1 MEKTIKTIG
10 VLTSG
15 GDAPGMNAAVRAVV
29 RTGLASGLRVVGI
42 KQGYQGLITKNIHE
56 MDAFSVTDIT
66 HRGGT
71 ILQSARCP
79 EFREEE
85 GMQKAIAVC
94 KEVGIDG
101 IVVIGG
107 DGSFRG
113 ASDLSKRGIN
123 CVGVP
128 GTIDNDIACTD
139 YTIGYDTALNTARDM
154 VDRLLDT
161 TASHNRCT
169 VVEVMGRGCGDIALN
184 VGIACGATSILV
196 PEVPVNFETDV
207 IDKIQDAK
215 RMGKTHF
222 IIIVA
227 EGVGGAEKLAHSI
240 EERTGIASRATI
252 LGHVQRGGTPT
263 VRDRVM
269 ATRMGNYAV
278 ELLVNG
284 KSDRVVAYKNSKIV
298 DFDIQEALQHRKEF
312 AIDTYKMAQTIS
324 L

>member
-29 RTGLASGLRVVGI
+29 RTGLVSGLRVVGI

-94 KEVGIDG
+94 HEIGIEG

-139 YTIGYDTALNTARDM
+139 YTIG
-154 VDRLLDT
+154 
-161 TASHNRCT
+161 
-169 VVEVMGRGCGDIALN
+169 
-184 VGIACGATSILV
+184 
-196 PEVPVNFETDV
+196 
-207 IDKIQDAK
+207 
-215 RMGKTHF
+215 
-222 IIIVA
+222 
-227 EGVGGAEKLAHSI
+227 
-240 EERTGIASRATI
+240 
-252 LGHVQRGGTPT
+252 
-263 VRDRVM
+263 
-269 ATRMGNYAV
+269 
-278 ELLVNG
+278 
-284 KSDRVVAYKNSKIV
+284 
-298 DFDIQEALQHRKEF
+298 
-312 AIDTYKMAQTIS
+312 
-324 L
+324 